1 MVDDNKTRWLRL
13 RHIQRTEN
21 LHNDRLRMQLH
32 AEEAVFAHM
41 ANLQRR
47 VFIQAKTIKCA
58 FINIS
63 TDGSYFKR
71 AMKSSNRWNVLT
83 SLDKTEEEII
93 KSFGVMTVF
102 TWKGEKDTITPS

>member
-1 MVDDNKTRWLRL
+1 MENMITEAQKIRTSKLTHRIKFQTESHRRNGLILESILGLHEKMVDDNKTRWLRL

-58 FINIS
+58 P
-63 TDGSYFKR
+63 
-71 AMKSSNRWNVLT
+71 L
-83 SLDKTEEEII
+83 
-93 KSFGVMTVF
+93 
-102 TWKGEKDTITPS
+102 